1 MSELAAHFF
10 EVDDKGG
17 GNALPEIALYEQ
29 WLEVEAIWRD
39 LETRGVLTPYQRYD
53 WLHGLVAAQGEP
65 EGRMVIAVISQ
76 HRRPVALLPLL
87 IKCRAGIV
95 YARMLGAHQSNSD
108 WLLAEPG
115 FRPSAEQLQALLARI
130 ANAAGGFD
138 ILMLLNQPA
147 RWQGVDNVLLS
158 LKHEPGPSHL
168 YTAHIENAPVPY
180 IAHRLTKKRRSNITR
195 GRRRLEEMFGPVQ
208 LVRVDDAALLKRTHG
223 VFLEQRALRFDSMGI
238 ANVFAKAPFPQLF
251 EQLTSA
257 GFGEEH
263 PALSAHALLA
273 GDEIVATCWGVIAGT
288 HYSQYI
294 NSTASG
300 PASRFSLT
308 AIMVAELMDELVAAG
323 MTSFDMGLGDFDY
336 KTDWTSPEPV
346 YDSITPFTAKGR
358 LVALV
363 LRQRARLKRLVKQT
377 PQLWRGAKWIRRTLH
392 QWRRA

>member
-1 MSELAAHFF
+1 MSELAAQYF
-10 EVDDKGG
+10 EVDDRRGG
-17 GNALPEIALYEQ
+17 KALPEIVLYEQ
-29 WLEVEAIWRD
+29 WHEVEAIWRD
-39 LETRGVLTPYQRYD
+39 LETRGVHTPYQRYD
-53 WLHGLVAAQGEP
+53 WLHGLVLAQGEP
-65 EGRMVIAVISQ
+65 DGRVVIAVITQ
-76 HRRPVALLPLL
+76 HQRPVALLPLL
-87 IKCRAGIV
+87 ISRRAGIV
-95 YARMLGAHQSNSD
+95 CARLLGAHQSNSD

-115 FRPSAEQLQALLARI
+115 FRPSATQLHALLARI
-130 ANAAGGFD
+130 AKAAGGFD

-168 YTAHIENAPVPY
+168 YTARIANTPAPY
-180 IAHRLTKKRRSNITR
+180 IEHRLTNKRRSNINR
-195 GRRRLEEMFGPVQ
+195 GRRRLEEMFGPVR

-257 GFGEEH
+257 GFGQER

-323 MTSFDMGLGDFDY
+323 ITSFDMGLGDFDY
-336 KTDWTSPEPV
+336 KTDWTLPEPV

-358 LVALV
+358 LAALL
-363 LRQRARLKRLVKQT
+363 LRQRARLKRHVKQT